1 MSDLEK
7 ITQQLQEVLHSN
19 SMLQS
24 ELLSIREGLLPSNK
38 MGKKGKLENLSQL
51 DLLKIR
57 LLLLDLQLVNAQY
70 ISTLNSM
77 RLDLIDAML

>member
-1 MSDLEK
+1 MSDFEK
-7 ITQQLQEVLHSN
+7 ITQQLREVLHSN

-24 ELLSIREGLLPSNK
+24 ELLSIREGLLQSNK
-38 MGKKGKLENLSQL
+38 TGKKEKLENLSQL

-57 LLLLDLQLVNAQY
+57 SLLLDLQLVNAQY

>member
-1 MSDLEK
+1 
-7 ITQQLQEVLHSN
+7 
-19 SMLQS
+19 
-24 ELLSIREGLLPSNK
+24 

>member
-7 ITQQLQEVLHSN
+7 ITQQLREVLHSN

-24 ELLSIREGLLPSNK
+24 ELLSIREGPLQSNK
-38 MGKKGKLENLSQL
+38 TGKKGKLENLSQL

-57 LLLLDLQLVNAQY
+57 SLLLDLQLVNAQY